1 MCIFSGTADLPSW
14 PEDKPQGN
22 LVATSGDS
30 ESQNKSVTIVR
41 DSFFFCS
48 CLLISYH
55 AQPQAPSLVVCWL
68 AELFA

>member
-41 DSFFFCS
+41 DSFFFLLVPTYLLPRAATGALIG
-48 CLLISYH
+48 CLL
-55 AQPQAPSLVVCWL
+55 AC
-68 AELFA
+68 